1 MCEYCGKDIEN
12 QHWDSHIQ
20 PCQLLYQSKFHNQ
33 QYQCSAC
40 KRSYSRKFQLRDHY
54 RTNHEKKKFKCSQCN
69 EEFAQKR
76 SLREHMNSQHLG
88 IYLRCHLCGKNFN
101 TNTALVHHIQA
112 DHEKLRYNCH
122 QCFKEFKSKGSLQ
135 LHVKNTH
142 LEPKTKSG
150 NRCEKCGEPG
160 SKPGLYTHLC
170 GFDQY
175 EEQATAQDQPFK
187 PPPAKKAKV
196 VTQGTKRA
204 RKQINYKLLDESG
217 IVEEH
222 DNEADHPNEYESRDV
237 VEMEA
242 IETEPGPE
250 AFA

>member
-170 GFDQY
+170 GFDQ
-175 EEQATAQDQPFK
+175 ATAQDQPFK

-196 VTQGTKRA
+196 VTQGTKRP